1 MMAGMSAAHIETV
14 VKKLETLSPDRVAEV
29 EDFIDF
35 LQSRAERSLIESG
48 ASASE
53 EVFAK
58 VWENPEDAEYD
69 RL

>member
-1 MMAGMSAAHIETV
+1 MEGMSAAHIENV

-35 LQSRAERSLIESG
+35 LQSRAERSLVEV
-48 ASASE
+48 AARASE

-58 VWENPEDAEYD
+58 VWENAEDAEYD
-69 RL
+69 QL